1 MPRHPRITFPD
12 AFYHVMNR
20 GAGRRVIFKNDEQR
34 KSFVALLERVSLE
47 YQAEIHAYCLMDNHF
62 HILLRTPLA
71 NISEIMHYLTITH
84 ARKFNRSERTDGPV
98 FRARFKA
105 IVIDADDYLVK
116 VSRYIHLN
124 PVKAK
129 LCSNPAEYPWSS
141 YSAYIDADL
150 KQRWLHTGE
159 VLRRLGSDNQRA
171 TYSALVENPALPSL
185 DKFYQHGC
193 LPSVLGT
200 KEFKRYL
207 LSSMN
212 ISTDVNDQR
221 IEERDALVNR
231 VAAYFNECADD
242 VIETQQGK
250 SKLARLVAIH
260 LSKTHCKQRNSMISA
275 WFGIT
280 DSAVSVSLK
289 RFSKAS

>member
-1 MPRHPRITFPD
+1 MPRNPRITFPN
-12 AFYHVMNR
+12 AFYHVMNP
-20 GAGRRVIFKNDEQR
+20 GAGQRVIFKNDEQR

-47 YQAEIHAYCLMDNHF
+47 YQAEIHAYC
-62 HILLRTPLA
+62 
-71 NISEIMHYLTITH
+71 
-84 ARKFNRSERTDGPV
+84 
-98 FRARFKA
+98 
-105 IVIDADDYLVK
+105 
-116 VSRYIHLN
+116 
-124 PVKAK
+124 
-129 LCSNPAEYPWSS
+129 
-141 YSAYIDADL
+141 
-150 KQRWLHTGE
+150 
-159 VLRRLGSDNQRA
+159 
-171 TYSALVENPALPSL
+171 LVENPALPSL

-212 ISTDVNDQR
+212 ILTDVNNQR

-289 RFSKAS
+289 RFSKRLEKDDKARKALKVLMTQMDRKNE